1 MIPTREQA
9 WGILTKYVTTD
20 SQRKHGMAVEAA
32 MRYFARKAGQDEELW
47 GVVGLLHDVDYPAT
61 EATPEKHGL
70 EGARLLEG
78 KLPEEALTAIR
89 AHNGEMTGCAPQT
102 RFDFALRCGETI
114 TGLISAAALMRPTG
128 YEGMEVKSIKKK
140 MKDKAFAAS
149 VCRDNI
155 RQCEQAGLPLDAFLA
170 LSIAAMRDCFS
181 QPA

>member
-1 MIPTREQA
+1 MISRDEALALLAENHVQAGLLQHSIASEAVMRALAREF
-9 WGILTKYVTTD
+9 G
-20 SQRKHGMAVEAA
+20 E
-32 MRYFARKAGQDEELW
+32 DEELW
-47 GVVGLLHDVDYPAT
+47 GLTGLLHDVDYPAT

-102 RFDFALRCGETI
+102 RFDFALRCGEAI

>member
-1 MIPTREQA
+1 MSRRACCNTPLLPRPSCGP
-9 WGILTKYVTTD
+9 WPVNLVKMKNCGGLT
-20 SQRKHGMAVEAA
+20 
-32 MRYFARKAGQDEELW
+32 
-47 GVVGLLHDVDYPAT
+47 GLLHDVDYPAT

-128 YEGMEVKSIKKK
+128 YEGMRKSRAIKK
-140 MKDKAFAAS
+140 
-149 VCRDNI
+149 R
-155 RQCEQAGLPLDAFLA
+155 
-170 LSIAAMRDCFS
+170 
-181 QPA
+181 

>member
-1 MIPTREQA
+1 MWSRIWP
-9 WGILTKYVTTD
+9 VPD
-20 SQRKHGMAVEAA
+20 
-32 MRYFARKAGQDEELW
+32 
-47 GVVGLLHDVDYPAT
+47 PAT

-89 AHNGEMTGCAPQT
+89 AHNGEMTGCAPET
-102 RFDFALRCGETI
+102 RFDYALRCGETI